1 MKALL
6 LDDERPVLESLQ
18 GKLNLFC
25 PEVEVVAACQSVDE
39 AITILNEE
47 DIDLLFLDVNLNGES
62 GFDLLEKAK
71 GTDFPSLIFTTAH
84 DEFPY
89 LISALSKSSSSPFS
103 CIKVIMD

>member
-47 DIDLLFLDVNLNGES
+47 DIDLLF
-62 GFDLLEKAK
+62 FRCKLER
-71 GTDFPSLIFTTAH
+71 
-84 DEFPY
+84 
-89 LISALSKSSSSPFS
+89 
-103 CIKVIMD
+103 

>member
-39 AITILNEE
+39 P
-47 DIDLLFLDVNLNGES
+47 LLS
-62 GFDLLEKAK
+62 
-71 GTDFPSLIFTTAH
+71 
-84 DEFPY
+84 
-89 LISALSKSSSSPFS
+89 
-103 CIKVIMD
+103 